1 MLIPRLMMIVVL
13 GGGVLLPGGRAAG
26 AETASATASPA
37 AGLVTWRVVSEVPL
51 LDGQTS
57 AGLAGVFAGALN
69 ATHAL
74 MAGGT
79 YYEGKGPLD
88 GGQRTFSDA
97 LLILEQSPGAAG
109 APPSYAW
116 STPEMTL
123 PSPLAYGASVTLDDG
138 VLLIGGM
145 DGNECVADVRLATWD
160 RAEERL
166 KMVDF
171 PPLPKPLAYAG
182 AGRVG
187 SWVMV
192 VGGATTPD
200 GDGGDDV
207 FGLDLAGRA
216 EGAEWAWQ
224 TLPALPVLV
233 QLPIVVGEEGEDG
246 RALHVFGGRDQRPQA
261 RGRVMAEGWRFDP
274 VTQQWSSSGP
284 IKLAGA
290 AGTVRVMGG
299 TAVAL
304 EDRRLLLLG
313 GDDGV
318 LANVLEENS
327 RRGGLEEERAAYA
340 KLTAAMLAAHPG
352 HRREQLL
359 YDVRRGVWRAV
370 GSFPAA
376 TPAVTPA
383 FVWDGAIM
391 LMGGEPAPG
400 RRSAAVWLGA
410 MEAE

>member
-1 MLIPRLMMIVVL
+1 MLISRLMMIVVL
-13 GGGVLLPGGRAAG
+13 GGGVILPGGRAAG
-26 AETASATASPA
+26 AEE

-51 LDGQTS
+51 MNGQTS
-57 AGLAGVFAGALN
+57 PGLAGVFAGALN

-79 YYEGKGPLD
+79 FYEGKGPLD

-123 PSPLAYGASVTLDDG
+123 PGPLAYGASVTLDDG

-145 DGNECVADVRLATWD
+145 DGNECVPDVRLATWD

-224 TLPALPVLV
+224 VLPALPVLV

-261 RGRVMAEGWRFDP
+261 RGRVMGEGWSFDP

-284 IKLAGA
+284 IKLAGV

-370 GSFPAA
+370 GSFPVA

>member
-26 AETASATASPA
+26 AEE

-51 LDGQTS
+51 MNGQTS
-57 AGLAGVFAGALN
+57 PGLAGVFAGALN

-79 YYEGKGPLD
+79 FYEGKGPLD

-123 PSPLAYGASVTLDDG
+123 PGPLAYGASVTLDDG

-187 SWVMV
+187 SWVRR
-192 VGGATTPD
+192 P
-200 GDGGDDV
+200 
-207 FGLDLAGRA
+207 R
-216 EGAEWAWQ
+216 
-224 TLPALPVLV
+224 
-233 QLPIVVGEEGEDG
+233 PI
-246 RALHVFGGRDQRPQA
+246 
-261 RGRVMAEGWRFDP
+261 
-274 VTQQWSSSGP
+274 
-284 IKLAGA
+284 
-290 AGTVRVMGG
+290 
-299 TAVAL
+299 
-304 EDRRLLLLG
+304 
-313 GDDGV
+313 
-318 LANVLEENS
+318 
-327 RRGGLEEERAAYA
+327 
-340 KLTAAMLAAHPG
+340 
-352 HRREQLL
+352 
-359 YDVRRGVWRAV
+359 
-370 GSFPAA
+370 
-376 TPAVTPA
+376 
-383 FVWDGAIM
+383 
-391 LMGGEPAPG
+391 
-400 RRSAAVWLGA
+400 
-410 MEAE
+410 